1 MIIVVIEIPEFIIPF
16 IPWIRGLVGLSLVG
30 AIFLGA
36 MGAVWIERKLSA
48 DIQFRHGPSRVGK
61 FGLLQ
66 LVADAIKLFTKED
79 MRPSNADRLLFD
91 NAPIFMMSSVFLML
105 VAIPVGAVFING
117 VEYPLAVTEM
127 DISILYIEAMSAITI
142 FGIFMIAYGSN
153 NKYSLLGAFRN
164 FARMVGYEV
173 PLGITVVSVAVMTGS
188 LNIVEIARAQGL
200 VWNIF
205 LQPIG
210 FIVFFIALMADMG
223 RLPFDQNESEEEL
236 VAGWITEYTG
246 MRFGL
251 GFFAEYIHMI
261 LGSFLVAL
269 LFLGGWN
276 VPAFVANN
284 AILGLIA
291 PTGFL
296 LLKTVLVLMT
306 IIGMRWAVPRFRID
320 QVVDMSWKKLLPL
333 SLLNLVWA
341 VGLGLYLG
349 A

>member
-1 MIIVVIEIPEFIIPF
+1 MIIVAIEIPEFIIPF

-48 DIQFRHGPSRVGK
+48 DIQLRHGPSRVGK

-127 DISILYIEAMSAITI
+127 DVSILYIEAMSAITI

-236 VAGWITEYTG
+236 IAGWITEYTG

>member
-1 MIIVVIEIPEFIIPF
+1 MIEIPEFIVPF
-16 IPWIRGLVGLSLVG
+16 LPWIRGTVGLALVG

-48 DIQFRHGPSRVGK
+48 DIQFRYGPMRVGK

-79 MRPSNADRLLFD
+79 LRPKNADRLLFD
-91 NAPIFMMSSVFLML
+91 NAPIFLMSSVFLML

-127 DISILYIEAMSAITI
+127 DISILYIEAMSAISI
-142 FGIFMIAYGSN
+142 FGIFMMSYGSN

-173 PLGITVVSVAVMTGS
+173 PLGITIISVAVMTGS
-188 LNIVEIARAQGL
+188 LNIVEIAQGQGL

-210 FIVFFIALMADMG
+210 FVVFFVALMADMG

-236 VAGWITEYTG
+236 VAGWVTEYSG

-284 AILGLIA
+284 PVLGLIA

-296 LLKTVLVLMT
+296 LLKAVLVLCT
-306 IIGMRWAVPRFRID
+306 IVMLRWAVPRYRID
-320 QVVDMSWKKLLPL
+320 QVVDLSWKKLLPL
-333 SLLNLVWA
+333 SLLNLAWA

-349 A
+349 V

>member
-1 MIIVVIEIPEFIIPF
+1 MTVVIPEYIIPL
-16 IPWIRGLVGLSLVG
+16 IPWIRGIFGLVLIGI
-30 AIFLGA
+30 IFVGA
-36 MGAVWIERKLSA
+36 MGAVWLERKLSA
-48 DIQFRHGPSRVGK
+48 DIQTRMGPCRVGK
-61 FGLLQ
+61 YGLLQ

-79 MRPSNADRLLFD
+79 LKPLNADSLLFN
-91 NAPIFMMSSVFLML
+91 NANIFMLGSVFLML
-105 VAIPVGAVFING
+105 VALPVGAVFING
-117 VEYPLAVTEM
+117 VEYTLAVTQM
-127 DISILYIEAMSAITI
+127 DISVLYIEAVSALSI
-142 FGIFMIAYGSN
+142 FGIFMVAYGSN

-173 PLGITVVSVAVMTGS
+173 PLGITVISVAAMTGS
-188 LNIVEIARAQGL
+188 LNIVDISTAQGL
-200 VWNIF
+200 RWNIF
-205 LQPIG
+205 LQPLG
-210 FIVFFIALMADMG
+210 CFVFFVSLMADMG

-236 VAGWITEYTG
+236 IAGWITEYCG

-276 VPAFVANN
+276 VPGFIANN
-284 AILGLIA
+284 SFFGIIA

-296 LLKTVLVLMT
+296 IVKVVFVLMV
-306 IIGMRWAVPRFRID
+306 IIGLRWAVPRFRID
-320 QVVDMSWKKLLPL
+320 QVVDLSWKKLLPL
-333 SLLNLVWA
+333 ALLNLVWA

>member
-1 MIIVVIEIPEFIIPF
+1 MIEIPEFIIPL
-16 IPWIRGLVGLSLVG
+16 IPWIRGVVGLVLVG

-36 MGAVWIERKLSA
+36 MGAVWLERKLSA
-48 DIQFRHGPSRVGK
+48 DIQFRYGPSRVGK

-79 MRPSNADRLLFD
+79 MRPRNADRLLFD

-127 DISILYIEAMSAITI
+127 DISVLYIEAMSAITI

-173 PLGITVVSVAVMTGS
+173 PLGITVVSVAIMTGS
-188 LNIVEIARAQGL
+188 LNIVEIASAQGL
-200 VWNIF
+200 LWNIF

-284 AILGLIA
+284 PVLGLIA
-291 PTGFL
+291 PTGFF

-320 QVVDMSWKKLLPL
+320 QVVDLSWKRLLPL

>member
-1 MIIVVIEIPEFIIPF
+1 MIEIPEFIIPF

-48 DIQFRHGPSRVGK
+48 DIQFRYGPSRVGK

-79 MRPSNADRLLFD
+79 LRPKNADRVLFD
-91 NAPIFMMSSVFLML
+91 NATIFMMSSVFLML

-117 VEYPLAVTEM
+117 VEYPLVVTEM
-127 DISILYIEAMSAITI
+127 DISVLYIEAMSALTI

-173 PLGITVVSVAVMTGS
+173 PLGITVVSVGIMTGS
-188 LNIVEIARAQGL
+188 LNIVEIASAQGL
-200 VWNIF
+200 HWNIF

-236 VAGWITEYTG
+236 IAGWITEYSG

-276 VPAFVANN
+276 VPAFISNN
-284 AILGLIA
+284 PVLGFIV

-306 IIGMRWAVPRFRID
+306 IIGMRWAVPRYRID
-320 QVVDMSWKKLLPL
+320 QVIDLSWKKLLPL

>member
-1 MIIVVIEIPEFIIPF
+1 MTVVIPEYIAPL
-16 IPWIRGLVGLSLVG
+16 IPWVRGIVGLVLIGF
-30 AIFLGA
+30 IFVGA
-36 MGAVWIERKLSA
+36 MGAVWLERKLSA
-48 DIQFRHGPSRVGK
+48 DIQTRMGPCRVGK
-61 FGLLQ
+61 YGLLQ

-79 MRPSNADRLLFD
+79 LKPLNADSLLFN
-91 NAPIFMMSSVFLML
+91 NANIFMLGSVFLML
-105 VAIPVGAVFING
+105 VALPVGAVFING
-117 VEYPLAVTEM
+117 VQYPLAVTQM
-127 DISILYIEAMSAITI
+127 DISVLYIEAVSALSI
-142 FGIFMIAYGSN
+142 FGIFMVAYGSN

-173 PLGITVVSVAVMTGS
+173 PLGITVISVAAMTGS
-188 LNIVEIARAQGL
+188 LNIVDISIAQGL
-200 VWNIF
+200 HWNIF
-205 LQPIG
+205 LQPLG
-210 FIVFFIALMADMG
+210 CFVFFVSLMADMG

-236 VAGWITEYTG
+236 IAGWITEYCG

-276 VPAFVANN
+276 VPGFIANN
-284 AILGLIA
+284 SFFGLIA

-296 LLKTVLVLMT
+296 IVKVVFVLMV
-306 IIGMRWAVPRFRID
+306 IIGLRWAVPRFRID
-320 QVVDMSWKKLLPL
+320 QVVDLSWKKLLPL
-333 SLLNLVWA
+333 ALLNLVWA

>member
-1 MIIVVIEIPEFIIPF
+1 MVIEIPESIVPF

-91 NAPIFMMSSVFLML
+91 NAPIFMMTSVFLML

-127 DISILYIEAMSAITI
+127 DISVLYIEAMSAITI

-188 LNIVEIARAQGL
+188 LNIVEIARAQGF

-210 FIVFFIALMADMG
+210 FVVFFIALMADMG

-284 AILGLIA
+284 PVLGLIA

-333 SLLNLVWA
+333 SLLNLAWA

>member
-1 MIIVVIEIPEFIIPF
+1 MIEIPEFIIPL
-16 IPWIRGLVGLSLVG
+16 IPWIRGVVGLVLVG

-36 MGAVWIERKLSA
+36 MGAVWLERKLSA
-48 DIQFRHGPSRVGK
+48 DIQFRYGPSRVGK

-79 MRPSNADRLLFD
+79 MRPRNADRLLFD

-105 VAIPVGAVFING
+105 VAIPVVAVFING

-127 DISILYIEAMSAITI
+127 DISVLYIEAMSAITI

-173 PLGITVVSVAVMTGS
+173 PLGITVVSVAIMTGS
-188 LNIVEIARAQGL
+188 LNIVEIASAQGL
-200 VWNIF
+200 LWNIF

-284 AILGLIA
+284 PVLGLIA
-291 PTGFL
+291 PTGFF

-320 QVVDMSWKKLLPL
+320 QVVDLSWKRLLPL

>member
-1 MIIVVIEIPEFIIPF
+1 MVINIPEFITPL
-16 IPWIRGLVGLSLVG
+16 IPWIRGIVGLVLIG

-36 MGAVWIERKLSA
+36 MGAVWLERKLSA
-48 DIQFRHGPSRVGK
+48 DIQLRYGPSRVGK

-79 MRPSNADRLLFD
+79 MRPRNADRLLFD
-91 NAPIFMMSSVFLML
+91 NAPIFMISSVFLML

-117 VEYPLAVTEM
+117 VEYPLAATEM
-127 DISILYIEAMSAITI
+127 DISVLYIEAVSAITI
-142 FGIFMIAYGSN
+142 FGIFMVAYGSN

-173 PLGITVVSVAVMTGS
+173 PLGITVVSVAIMTGS
-188 LNIVEIARAQGL
+188 LNIVEIASAQGL
-200 VWNIF
+200 HWNIF

-251 GFFAEYIHMI
+251 AFFAEYIHMI
-261 LGSFLVAL
+261 LGSFLIAL

-276 VPAFVANN
+276 VPAFVSNN
-284 AILGLIA
+284 AVLGLIA
-291 PTGFL
+291 PTVFF
-296 LLKTVLVLMT
+296 LLKTVLVMMT

-333 SLLNLVWA
+333 ALLNLVWA

>member
-1 MIIVVIEIPEFIIPF
+1 MIEIPEFIIPF

-30 AIFLGA
+30 VIFLGA
-36 MGAVWIERKLSA
+36 MGAVWLERKLSA
-48 DIQFRHGPSRVGK
+48 GIQFRYGPSRVGK

-79 MRPSNADRLLFD
+79 LRPKNADRMLFD
-91 NAPIFMMSSVFLML
+91 NATIFMMSSVFLML

-127 DISILYIEAMSAITI
+127 DISVLYIEAMSALTI

-173 PLGITVVSVAVMTGS
+173 PLGITVVSVGIMTGS
-188 LNIVEIARAQGL
+188 LNIVEIASAQGL
-200 VWNIF
+200 HWNIF

-236 VAGWITEYTG
+236 VAGWITEYSG

-276 VPAFVANN
+276 VPVFVSNN
-284 AILGLIA
+284 PVLGLIV

-306 IIGMRWAVPRFRID
+306 IIGMRWAVPRYRID
-320 QVVDMSWKKLLPL
+320 QVVDLSWKKLLPL

>member
-1 MIIVVIEIPEFIIPF
+1 
-16 IPWIRGLVGLSLVG
+16 
-30 AIFLGA
+30 
-36 MGAVWIERKLSA
+36 
-48 DIQFRHGPSRVGK
+48 VGK

-127 DISILYIEAMSAITI
+127 DVSILYIEAMSAITI

-236 VAGWITEYTG
+236 IAGWITEYTG

>member
-1 MIIVVIEIPEFIIPF
+1 MIVVIEIPEFIIPF

>member
-1 MIIVVIEIPEFIIPF
+1 MVMQIPEFIVPL

-48 DIQFRHGPSRVGK
+48 DIQFRYGPSRVGK

-79 MRPSNADRLLFD
+79 MRPRNADRLLFD

-105 VAIPVGAVFING
+105 VAVPVGAVFING

-127 DISILYIEAMSAITI
+127 DISVLYIEAMSAITI

-173 PLGITVVSVAVMTGS
+173 PLGITVVSVAIMTGS
-188 LNIVEIARAQGL
+188 LNIVEIASSQGL
-200 VWNIF
+200 LWNIF

-210 FIVFFIALMADMG
+210 FIVFFVALMADMG

-251 GFFAEYIHMI
+251 AFFAEYIHMI

-284 AILGLIA
+284 AVLGLIA
-291 PTGFL
+291 PTGFF
-296 LLKTVLVLMT
+296 LLKTLLVLMT

-320 QVVDMSWKKLLPL
+320 QVVDLSWKKLLPL
-333 SLLNLVWA
+333 SILNLVWA
-341 VGLGLYLG
+341 VCLGLYLG

>member
-1 MIIVVIEIPEFIIPF
+1 MAIEIPEFVIPLL
-16 IPWIRGLVGLSLVG
+16 PWIRGIAGLSLIGV
-30 AIFLGA
+30 IFIGA
-36 MGAVWIERKLSA
+36 MGAVWLERKLAA
-48 DIQFRHGPSRVGK
+48 DIQTRMGPCRVGK
-61 FGLLQ
+61 YGLLQ

-79 MRPSNADRLLFD
+79 LRPSNADSLLFN
-91 NAPIFMMSSVFLML
+91 NATIFMMGSVFLML

-117 VEYPLAVTEM
+117 VQYPLAVTQM
-127 DISILYIEAMSAITI
+127 DISVLYIEAMSAITI
-142 FGIFMIAYGSN
+142 FGIFMVGYGSN

-188 LNIVEIARAQGL
+188 LNIVDISTAQGL
-200 VWNIF
+200 RWNIF
-205 LQPIG
+205 LQPLG
-210 FIVFFIALMADMG
+210 CLVFFVALMADMG
-223 RLPFDQNESEEEL
+223 RLPFDQNESEEEI
-236 VAGWITEYTG
+236 VAGWITEYCG

-276 VPAFVANN
+276 VPGFIANN
-284 AILGLIA
+284 PVLGLIA

-296 LLKTVLVLMT
+296 LIKTVFVLMV
-306 IIGMRWAVPRFRID
+306 IIGLRWTVPRFRID
-320 QVVDMSWKKLLPL
+320 QVVDLSWKKLLPL
-333 SLLNLVWA
+333 ALLNFVWA